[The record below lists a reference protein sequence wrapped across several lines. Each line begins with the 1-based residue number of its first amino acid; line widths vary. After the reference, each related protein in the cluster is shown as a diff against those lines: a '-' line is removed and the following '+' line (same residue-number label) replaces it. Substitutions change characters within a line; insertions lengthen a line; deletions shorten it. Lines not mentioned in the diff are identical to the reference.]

1 MEFAGRGRLG
11 VGREG
16 RISGWL
22 CSPVF
27 SRVGGSLGGG
37 RRWVAGG
44 GAAAGGEALF
54 WGGGVACGPVRCGR
68 RYVGG
73 GGRIVR
79 AVCAG
84 PG

>member
-37 RRWVAGG
+37 RRWVAVG
-44 GAAAGGEALF
+44 GAAAGGEAYFGEGESLAAPS
-54 WGGGVACGPVRCGR
+54 VA
-68 RYVGG
+68 VGG
-73 GGRIVR
+73 M
-79 AVCAG
+79 
-84 PG
+84 